1 MEQMIYMRYK
11 YRRGFM
17 GYTSQDVSKMA
28 NTANTRNVAIYDNGV
43 YDLTQYITNNGGV
56 AASPNGTNP
65 PNDID
70 RTFMHDSVLALFV
83 NSAGSDITTAFDNLN
98 IDSDILASQ
107 RSCMRNLFFRGKKDT
122 RNSPQCQF
130 SRYILLALS
139 IVMITII
146 GFKFLAALNF
156 SRSRTPEDAQKFV
169 ILQVPAYTE
178 GEASLRRCLESLAA
192 TKYDDKRKLIF
203 VLCE

>member
-1 MEQMIYMRYK
+1 
-11 YRRGFM
+11 
-17 GYTSQDVSKMA
+17 
-28 NTANTRNVAIYDNGV
+28 
-43 YDLTQYITNNGGV
+43 
-56 AASPNGTNP
+56 
-65 PNDID
+65 
-70 RTFMHDSVLALFV
+70 MHDDVISLVT
-83 NSAGSDITTAFDNLN
+83 NSAGSDITRDFNSLN
-98 IDSDILASQ
+98 VDPDVLASQ
-107 RSCMRNLFFRGKKDT
+107 RACMRNLFYQGKVDT

-139 IVMITII
+139 ICMITVI

-156 SRSRTPEDAQKFV
+156 SRARTPEDAQKFV